1 MRLALEQAA
10 AASAARPESA
20 SVPRA
25 PADVPVGAI
34 VLDAA
39 GAVIGQGRNRREAD
53 LDPTAHAE
61 IVAIRAAAAA
71 LRSWRLT
78 GCTLVVTLEP
88 CTMCAGALLAAR
100 LSRLVYGAG
109 DSRAG
114 AAGSVWDPLH
124 DRRLGEQVEVIGGVL
139 AGECA
144 GLLRD
149 FFEQRR

>member
-10 AASAARPESA
+10 AASAARPETA

-71 LRSWRLT
+71 LRSWR
-78 GCTLVVTLEP
+78 VRVS
-88 CTMCAGALLAAR
+88 AG
-100 LSRLVYGAG
+100 G
-109 DSRAG
+109 
-114 AAGSVWDPLH
+114 
-124 DRRLGEQVEVIGGVL
+124 
-139 AGECA
+139 
-144 GLLRD
+144 
-149 FFEQRR
+149 